1 MINKTDLRVIEGG
14 IRPKEEC
21 EKRFISS
28 YVTDTRLMGAMG
40 LFIRWEVVNCA
51 ECDELMQFFYLD
63 TEEYGL
69 ENYFGIWG
77 YDMPRMRRIER
88 TTIDCLGGKQI
99 SLTEKEACSLVAH
112 YHNLSIKWNVEL
124 PKEWSEYQFVLDRA
138 TELNQTEHQELVEK
152 ICTPMVSDIQVANY
166 YMMRVFGKDFDGASY
181 IYDNGNHN
189 NHEES
194 VSDTS
199 IHNLFP
205 EFPPC
210 TMFRNS
216 VTGDNGAYLCESLI
230 NDDFNYY
237 ICTTELN
244 ISDGKVIYAK
254 PLSSFQVS
262 HSEAALIL
270 SRREFISVYDVSEDE
285 VPPSAALELD
295 LPTTCT
301 FYPNGKLLM
310 VFKNNNDHVKEPVFL
325 LNNDIYGTYFITPL
339 GQFVV
344 SAYTAENIRML
355 ENSLTDSSIGPYL
368 DIAGKFTFREPVIN
382 EFIGSDFFDFIDFMD
397 AMDL

>member
-1 MINKTDLRVIEGG
+1 M
-14 IRPKEEC
+14 
-21 EKRFISS
+21 
-28 YVTDTRLMGAMG
+28 
-40 LFIRWEVVNCA
+40 
-51 ECDELMQFFYLD
+51 
-63 TEEYGL
+63 
-69 ENYFGIWG
+69 
-77 YDMPRMRRIER
+77 
-88 TTIDCLGGKQI
+88 
-99 SLTEKEACSLVAH
+99 
-112 YHNLSIKWNVEL
+112 
-124 PKEWSEYQFVLDRA
+124 
-138 TELNQTEHQELVEK
+138 
-152 ICTPMVSDIQVANY
+152 
-166 YMMRVFGKDFDGASY
+166 
-181 IYDNGNHN
+181 
-189 NHEES
+189 
-194 VSDTS
+194 
-199 IHNLFP
+199 
-205 EFPPC
+205 
-210 TMFRNS
+210 
-216 VTGDNGAYLCESLI
+216 TGDNGAYLCESLI

-244 ISDGKVIYAK
+244 ISDGKVTYAK

-270 SRREFISVYDVSEDE
+270 SRREFISVYDVAEDE